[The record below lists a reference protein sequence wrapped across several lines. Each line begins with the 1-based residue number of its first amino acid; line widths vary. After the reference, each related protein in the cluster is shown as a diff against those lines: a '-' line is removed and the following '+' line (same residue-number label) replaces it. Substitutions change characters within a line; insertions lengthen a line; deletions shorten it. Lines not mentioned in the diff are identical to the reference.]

1 MSGREFKKGRETQAD
16 PWLQRFRKRT
26 DLNGLEFVD
35 FSYTYTKKLEPFSK
49 TLAHNQIGYE
59 NYLKKTPQELS
70 IITHLKRMLRMDL
83 LTPYS
88 VIKNRFSSI
97 HQ

>member
-70 IITHLKRMLRMDL
+70 NVQGIFTVHHRVRNCEAKSEAK
-83 LTPYS
+83 PNS
-88 VIKNRFSSI
+88 
-97 HQ
+97 